1 MDKKQKGRFGE
12 KKAMTYLI
20 NHGYTIVDINYYC
33 RYGEIDIIA
42 KKSGIFIFVEVKT
55 RSTGAFGTPAESVSF
70 IKQKRMIQSVQD
82 YVQRNKIENYPLQLD
97 VIEVFLLEGNTVKIN
112 HIKNAFEGT
121 GI

>member
-1 MDKKQKGRFGE
+1 MDNKQKGRFGE

-20 NHGYTIVDINYYC
+20 NRGYTIVDINYFC

-42 KKSGIFIFVEVKT
+42 KKAGVFIFVEVKT
-55 RSTGAFGTPAESVSF
+55 RSSNAYGSPAEAVSF

-82 YVQRNKIENYPLQLD
+82 YVQRNKMENYPLQLD
-97 VIEVFLLEGNTVKIN
+97 VIEVFLLEGHAFRIN
-112 HIKNAFEGT
+112 HIKNAFEGI

>member
-1 MDKKQKGRFGE
+1 MDNRQKGRLGE

-42 KKSGIFIFVEVKT
+42 KKGGYFVFVEVKA
-55 RSTGAFGTPAESVSF
+55 RSSSAYGSPAEAVTF
-70 IKQKRMIQSVQD
+70 MKQKRVIQSVQD

-97 VIEVFLLEGNTVKIN
+97 VIEVYLLENQATKIN
-112 HIKNAFEGT
+112 HIKNAFEGFD
-121 GI
+121 I